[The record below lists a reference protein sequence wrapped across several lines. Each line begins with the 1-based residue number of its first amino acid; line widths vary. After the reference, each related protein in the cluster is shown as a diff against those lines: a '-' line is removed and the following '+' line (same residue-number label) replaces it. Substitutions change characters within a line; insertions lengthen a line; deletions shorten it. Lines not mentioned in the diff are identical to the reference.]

1 MLGVQFLYT
10 CTLTHW
16 LFKGFKLWLVSFF
29 FFFNCP
35 NGPAK
40 IMRVG
45 GIASSYQRSPLL
57 VFNSSLWECMD
68 KNMNNSLSLNHSF
81 CCLLS
86 PIHFAAGSC
95 RENDSFQFLSPFFFT
110 VGWQKKNV
118 VKECSQFFSSC
129 CLPCLSFISFFHSYM
144 SWGIL
149 KKTNSICLFGR
160 TSILHIL

>member
-1 MLGVQFLYT
+1 MFSF
-10 CTLTHW
+10 CTLVHLHTGCSKD
-16 LFKGFKLWLVSFF
+16 LNYDLSA

-95 RENDSFQFLSPFFFT
+95 RENDSFQFLSPFVFT